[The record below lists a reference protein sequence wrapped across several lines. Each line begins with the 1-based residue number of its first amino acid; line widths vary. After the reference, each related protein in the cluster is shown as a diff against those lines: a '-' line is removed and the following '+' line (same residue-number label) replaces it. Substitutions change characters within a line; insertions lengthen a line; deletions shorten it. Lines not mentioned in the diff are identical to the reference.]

1 MALEKDNVGLA
12 DSALRALASVIL
24 ISVGIEG
31 ILPMV
36 LSVIMAVWGTFLF
49 LTAATGECM
58 VYRVLNIDT
67 SEGRHDCHK

>member
-1 MALEKDNVGLA
+1 MAVDKDNVGLA

-31 ILPMV
+31 VMPIV
-36 LSVIMAVWGTFLF
+36 VSVIMVVWGTFLF
-49 LTAATGECM
+49 LTAATGDCI

-67 SEGRHDCHK
+67 SEGRHDCK